1 MQRLWIILVAVA
13 VIGMSA
19 AVATAQN
26 PHFSQPNPVT
36 CEVISRP
43 GARTCT
49 VCCAGTIVGVGSEPT
64 SVVLDIANSGCQTRS
79 ESNFPPGHVQATSA
93 PIPPSSGNITF
104 TCEQVRVSLTCPGG
118 LNTVLGPEAAISIQ
132 QDGEVTPV
140 GTVDI
145 EGECS

>member
-1 MQRLWIILVAVA
+1 LVAFVA
-13 VIGMSA
+13 VGMSA

-26 PHFSQPNPVT
+26 PHFSQPNPPT

-64 SVVLDIANSGCQTRS
+64 SVVLDVANSGCLTRGN
-79 ESNFPPGHVQATSA
+79 ETAPPGHLQATSA
-93 PIPPSSGNITF
+93 PINPESGNITF
-104 TCEQVRVSLTCPGG
+104 ACEQVRVSLTCPGG
-118 LNTVLGPEAAISIQ
+118 LNTVLGPEATISIQ